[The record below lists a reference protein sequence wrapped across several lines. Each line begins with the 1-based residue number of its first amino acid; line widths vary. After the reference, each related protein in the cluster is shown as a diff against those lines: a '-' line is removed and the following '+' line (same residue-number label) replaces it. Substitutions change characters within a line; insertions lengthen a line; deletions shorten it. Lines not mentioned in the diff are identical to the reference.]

1 MVGLI
6 WTAALWVIAIG
17 ITRTGRWA
25 APLRR
30 LSQGLGREHA
40 AIVLLLL
47 AFHSRATRG
56 GAEDSLASPFVA
68 ETIARGALAMA
79 AMLILVPLFVPNA
92 RLAVVVRR
100 RLWGVFGLGAY
111 FVVAALSMLW
121 SVFFLNTA
129 GKVLEI
135 GIAFA
140 IAYVIATRRDS
151 VEAAKRSLMFVL
163 YLEGFLIAVAI
174 SGFILVP
181 GVFAQ
186 TLSRPGFFF
195 QETMVA
201 PFGGPNGFSAVGAM
215 LASFALAHIFTLPR
229 SANKAG
235 WVGLLAMGSI
245 STVLS
250 SGRQGVIIWLVV
262 ISLLMFMFRRSLFL
276 FLIAP
281 ATAIFTLLNWE
292 TLWGIVS
299 RDQVS
304 GSLVTLTGRTNLWA
318 AGVEAWTKQPL
329 TGYGFGV
336 GGRFVALRS
345 IDLDFVIHLHNGF
358 VEALVG
364 VGLLGFIPLM
374 FVVLRTLSWSF
385 RHLKRRVDVPFAIL
399 VLPLVMQNFVGLGFG
414 AWFNTNLMI
423 FALIVALA
431 DAMGVRP
438 PRPAR
443 RPLGTRLARARRY
456 SSNV

>member
-1 MVGLI
+1 MVGLT

-17 ITRTGRWA
+17 ITRTGSWA
-25 APLRR
+25 APFRR
-30 LSQGLGREHA
+30 LSTGLGREHTA
-40 AIVLLLL
+40 MVLLLL
-47 AFHSRATRG
+47 AFHSRATRT
-56 GAEDSLASPFVA
+56 GAEDSLANPFVA

-79 AMLILVPLFVPNA
+79 ALVILVPLFVPNA
-92 RLAVVVRR
+92 RLALVVRR
-100 RLWGVFGLGAY
+100 KLWGVFGLGLY
-111 FVVAALSMLW
+111 FVVAALSVLW

-140 IAYVIATRRDS
+140 LGYVITTRKDS
-151 VEAAKRSLMFVL
+151 VDAAKRTLQFVL

-181 GVFAQ
+181 SVFAQ
-186 TLSRPGFFF
+186 ELSRPGFFF
-195 QETMVA
+195 RETMVA

-215 LASFALAHIFTLPR
+215 LASFALAHIFTRPR
-229 SANKAG
+229 GEPKAH
-235 WVGLLAMGSI
+235 WYALLGMGSI

-250 SGRQGVIIWLVV
+250 SGRQGVIIWLVI
-262 ISLLMFMFRRSLFL
+262 ISLLLFMFRRRIFVL
-276 FLIAP
+276 LIAP
-281 ATAIFTLLNWE
+281 ATAVFTLVNWE
-292 TLWGIVS
+292 TLWSIVS

-304 GSLVTLTGRTNLWA
+304 GSLITLTGRTNLWA
-318 AGVEAWTKQPL
+318 AGIEAWKNQPL

-345 IDLDFVIHLHNGF
+345 IDLDFVTHLHNGF

-364 VGLLGFIPLM
+364 VGLLGFVPLI
-374 FVVLRTLSWSF
+374 FVVLRTLVWSV
-385 RHLKRRVDVPFAIL
+385 RHLRRRIDVPFTVLI
-399 VLPLVMQNFVGLGFG
+399 LPLVLQNFVGLGFG
-414 AWFNTNLMI
+414 AWFNTNLML

-438 PRPAR
+438 TAPDGVRSS
-443 RPLGTRLARARRY
+443 RLARARRY
-456 SSNV
+456 STKV